1 MSMGYGRT
9 KAQNWLSCIY
19 TANYCTPAVLEKMT
33 QSCFANAKRKLDN
46 PRQLTD
52 WRLWRTVADDL
63 KACFP
68 VDARFGDD
76 NIKSLSERPRKRM
89 LQCLPSPLLVLL
101 NQCREMEL
109 SRV

>member
-19 TANYCTPAVLEKMT
+19 TANYCTPAVLEK
-33 QSCFANAKRKLDN
+33 
-46 PRQLTD
+46 
-52 WRLWRTVADDL
+52 
-63 KACFP
+63 ACFP

-76 NIKSLSERPRKRM
+76 NIKSLSARPRKRM